1 MSRPLPAAPA
11 SCTTLH
17 AHSAARSDG
26 LWRAVNAAAKCLS
39 LSFVAVVVATFSM
52 KLLLQLP
59 SMFSFPAFLVLLFWL
74 FCGQMAYVLRK
85 TDCTEFVFAFGSSMP
100 AVENFAGLRQSPD
113 DAHLM
118 SSISSDK
125 KSSASDIAIDQLLAA
140 RRGGAVAGGEPDAL
154 RPSAAAPSQPRTSS
168 SSSASARPLIQE
180 ISSTPTVATPSHSL
194 KRLLAS
200 TPGSKKTLVLEVL
213 LPGVA
218 IVRLPTHICH

>member
-1 MSRPLPAAPA
+1 MSRPLPATPA

-17 AHSAARSDG
+17 AHSAARCDG
-26 LWRAVNAAAKCLS
+26 LWHAVTAAAKYLS
-39 LSFVAVVVATFSM
+39 WSFFALVAVTFSM

-59 SMFSFPAFLVLLFWL
+59 SIFSFPALLVLLFWL

-85 TDCTEFVFAFGSSMP
+85 TDCTEFVFAFGSSKP
-100 AVENFAGLRQSPD
+100 TVENFPGLGQSPD

-125 KSSASDIAIDQLLAA
+125 NSSASDITIDQLLAA
-140 RRGGAVAGGEPDAL
+140 RRGGAAAGGEPDAL